1 MPMNPRRTVITAY
14 TRAMLGLIG
23 LMIHGTQSWEK
34 SSRNAGIG
42 WSRFSEAPTCSKTI
56 DELLPNKSI
65 ITVTERNPA
74 RIEVETIEQC
84 KKGYAGFVADF
95 DGLYVLTVTSPQ
107 HLAGSLEYELVLCLC
122 PHRFVYKFGPDFNE
136 ENEIV
141 FVKNGQVAAR
151 YGEL

>member
-1 MPMNPRRTVITAY
+1 MIIAY
-14 TRAMLGLIG
+14 TLGMLGLIG
-23 LMIHGTQSWEK
+23 MMIHGTQTGEK
-34 SSRNAGIG
+34 PSRNTGIE

-65 ITVTERNPA
+65 ITVTETNPA

-95 DGLYVLTVTSPQ
+95 EGSYVLTLTSPQ
-107 HLAGSLEYELVLCLC
+107 HIVGSFDYELVLCLC
-122 PHRFVYKFGPDFNE
+122 PHRFVYEFGPDFNAD
-136 ENEIV
+136 NEIL
-141 FVKNGQVAAR
+141 FVKNGRVAAR